1 MSTYFEDII
10 RLKSERLAD
19 LKKTTAEVERELS
32 DARDSL
38 QRESMRRESMRREFA
53 ASSAGPSGPSVE
65 PDFAAEACQCEQC
78 QPQRSRVPSQRRPA
92 YTAPRLDYGF
102 APTEAEPAG
111 TGRFEAGR
119 YAAGG
124 YPDGQYAQ
132 GQFAD
137 GLAGGELDGAE
148 GDPDEDRTAI
158 LINKGRSSAHK
169 PKLALS
175 RKLVIGV
182 IAAATLLA
190 VLVLLV
196 SAGGGASWPSS
207 VARVQG
213 WMEQACRNP
222 NVMSEPGQVNFACA
236 KGSRQILWVFSLIT
250 SGNNPTFADT
260 KTGRQGLEPI
270 TPGQGGAVAA
280 ALNLHH
286 PYDPS
291 NPVDSLQVAARA
303 INDIIGGATVT
314 GTSGNA
320 EVQAGLESSS
330 ANCLRYT
337 GSAAMNARQGYPD
350 VCARP
355 LTAHGQAALVRDV
368 YRKWVVGAPAV
379 AARDAEVLFQ
389 NAKNPGDPQVQYILN
404 HLPAAALSS

>member
-1 MSTYFEDII
+1 VSTYFEDII
-10 RLKSERLAD
+10 RLKSEHLAD
-19 LKKTTAEVERELS
+19 LRKTTAEVEREIS

-38 QRESMRRESMRREFA
+38 QRESTRRQFA
-53 ASSAGPSGPSVE
+53 ASPAGPSAE
-65 PDFAAEACQCEQC
+65 PDPAAEPCQCEQC
-78 QPQRSRVPSQRRPA
+78 QPQRSRVPSPRRPA
-92 YTAPRLDYGF
+92 YAAPRLDYGF
-102 APTEAEPAG
+102 APAEAEPAG

-124 YPDGQYAQ
+124 YAPGGYPDGQYA
-132 GQFAD
+132 D
-137 GLAGGELDGAE
+137 GLAGRAPDGA
-148 GDPDEDRTAI
+148 GDDPDEERTTI
-158 LINKGRSSAHK
+158 LINRGRSSAQ
-169 PKLALS
+169 PPRLALS

-182 IAAATLLA
+182 IAVATLVA

-196 SAGGGASWPSS
+196 MAGGGASWPSS

-250 SGNNPTFADT
+250 SGNNPSFADT

-314 GTSGNA
+314 STSGNA
-320 EVQAGLESSS
+320 EVQPGLESSS

-355 LTAHGQAALVRDV
+355 LTARGQAALVRDV

-379 AARDAEVLFQ
+379 AARDAAVLFQ
-389 NAKNPGDPQVQYILN
+389 HAKNPGDTQVQYILN
-404 HLPAAALSS
+404 HLPAAALSP

>member
-1 MSTYFEDII
+1 VSTYFEDMI
-10 RLKSERLAD
+10 RLKREHLAD
-19 LKKTTAEVERELS
+19 LKKTTAELERELS

-38 QRESMRRESMRREFA
+38 QREVRQRQLAQSRAGQAAES
-53 ASSAGPSGPSVE
+53 GY
-65 PDFAAEACQCEQC
+65 AAEACQCEQC
-78 QPQRSRVPSQRRPA
+78 QPTRRRAPSPRRPA
-92 YTAPRLDYGF
+92 YTAPPLDYEFTPGQAESAETDRF
-102 APTEAEPAG
+102 DVSQYEAELTADDTGGADAG
-111 TGRFEAGR
+111 
-119 YAAGG
+119 
-124 YPDGQYAQ
+124 
-132 GQFAD
+132 
-137 GLAGGELDGAE
+137 
-148 GDPDEDRTAI
+148 PDEDRTTI
-158 LINKGRSSAHK
+158 LINKGRSSAHQ
-169 PKLALS
+169 PGLALS
-175 RKLVIGV
+175 RKMVIGL
-182 IAAATLLA
+182 IAAVTLLA
-190 VLVLLV
+190 VLVLLLA
-196 SAGGGASWPSS
+196 SGGGATWPSS

-213 WMEQACRNP
+213 WIEQACQNP

-270 TPGQGGAVAA
+270 TPGQGGQVAA

-291 NPVDSLQVAARA
+291 SPVDSLQVAARA

-314 GTSGNA
+314 STSGSA
-320 EVQAGLESSS
+320 QVQPGLESSS

-355 LTAHGQAALVRDV
+355 LTVHGQAALVRDV
-368 YRKWVVGAPAV
+368 YRKWVVGAPSV
-379 AARDAEVLFQ
+379 AARDAAVLFQ

-404 HLPAAALSS
+404 HLPASALSP

>member
-10 RLKSERLAD
+10 RLKSEHLAD
-19 LKKTTAEVERELS
+19 LRKTTAEVEREIS

-38 QRESMRRESMRREFA
+38 QRESRRRQFA
-53 ASSAGPSGPSVE
+53 ASPAGPSAE

-78 QPQRSRVPSQRRPA
+78 QPRRSRVPSPRRPA
-92 YTAPRLDYGF
+92 YAAPRLDYGF
-102 APTEAEPAG
+102 APAEAEPAG

-119 YAAGG
+119 YAGGG
-124 YPDGQYAQ
+124 YAEGQYA
-132 GQFAD
+132 D
-137 GLAGGELDGAE
+137 GPAGGESDGAE
-148 GDPDEDRTAI
+148 GDPDEERTTI
-158 LINKGRSSAHK
+158 LINRGRSSAHK

-175 RKLVIGV
+175 RKLVIGA

-196 SAGGGASWPSS
+196 TSGGGASWPAS

-250 SGNNPTFADT
+250 SGNNPSFADT
-260 KTGRQGLEPI
+260 STGRQGLEPI

-314 GTSGNA
+314 GASGNA
-320 EVQAGLESSS
+320 EVQPGLESSS

-368 YRKWVVGAPAV
+368 YRKWVVGAPSV
-379 AARDAEVLFQ
+379 AARDAAVLFQ
-389 NAKNPGDPQVQYILN
+389 NAKNPGDPQVQYILS
-404 HLPAAALSS
+404 HLPAAALSP

>member
-10 RLKSERLAD
+10 RLKTEHLAD
-19 LKKTTAEVERELS
+19 LKKTAAEVERELS

-38 QRESMRRESMRREFA
+38 QRESRQRQVAQSR
-53 ASSAGPSGPSVE
+53 AGQVAE
-65 PDFAAEACQCEQC
+65 PGYAAEACQCEQC
-78 QPQRSRVPSQRRPA
+78 QPPQSRVPSPRRPA
-92 YTAPRLDYGF
+92 YPAPRFDYDFVPG
-102 APTEAEPAG
+102 PAEPAE
-111 TGRFEAGR
+111 TNRF
-119 YAAGG
+119 
-124 YPDGQYAQ
+124 DVGQYEAELS
-132 GQFAD
+132 GGD
-137 GLAGGELDGAE
+137 LAGAE
-148 GDPDEDRTAI
+148 PDPDEERTTT
-158 LINKGRSSAHK
+158 LINKGRSSAHQ
-169 PKLALS
+169 PKLAWS

-196 SAGGGASWPSS
+196 LSSGGASWPSS
-207 VARVQG
+207 VTRVQG
-213 WMEQACRNP
+213 WIEQACRNP

-236 KGSRQILWVFSLIT
+236 KDSRQILWVFSLIT
-250 SGNNPTFADT
+250 SGNNPSFADT

-286 PYDPS
+286 PYNPS
-291 NPVDSLQVAARA
+291 SPVDSLQVAARA

-314 GTSGNA
+314 STSGNPD
-320 EVQAGLESSS
+320 VQPGLESDS

-350 VCARP
+350 MCARS

-379 AARDAEVLFQ
+379 AAQDAAVLFQ
-389 NAKNPGDPQVQYILN
+389 NAKNPGDPRVQYILS
-404 HLPAAALSS
+404 HLPASALSP